1 MAMNTWLEP
10 ELRRELCE
18 VIAPPEL
25 WSRVQS
31 ARDARPRASH
41 RGLVWATAA
50 TVILAAVALSKLP
63 ARESV
68 AGYNDA
74 RPTAF
79 HCQNPA
85 QLRAWEAAR
94 ATEVSGVPSSSVV
107 TGQGFTLASTNSA
120 SLQLA
125 CKLCHLD

>member
-1 MAMNTWLEP
+1 MNTWLEP
-10 ELRRELCE
+10 ELRRELRE
-18 VIAPPEL
+18 VTAPPEL

-31 ARDARPRASH
+31 ARDARPQAHH

-63 ARESV
+63 ARENIAS
-68 AGYNDA
+68 YNDA
-74 RPTAF
+74 GAAAA

-94 ATEVSGVPSSSVV
+94 ATEMSGASSSGIV
-107 TGQGFTLASTNSA
+107 TGPRFTLATSNSA
-120 SLQLA
+120 PLQLA